1 MNRMLIAAL
10 MIGLMLTAHD
20 VAWALSA
27 APWQLG
33 EVVDNSE
40 LIVVGKVTETGK
52 GTVTVAVS
60 ETLKGIEVK
69 SVSITDI
76 RKWRSELETL
86 PKDKE
91 YLLFL
96 TKVDG
101 EYQIVGSNRHL
112 EGLKETALKE
122 ETKKVIQE
130 KGKAAK

>member
-1 MNRMLIAAL
+1 MKRMIIAAS
-10 MIGLMLTAHD
+10 MIGLMLTVND

-69 SVSITDI
+69 SVSVTGI
-76 RKWRSELETL
+76 RKWRGELETL
-86 PKDKE
+86 PKDKVF
-91 YLLFL
+91 LLFL

-112 EGLKETALKE
+112 EGLKEPSIKE
-122 ETKKVIQE
+122 ETKKVIHE
-130 KGKAAK
+130 K